1 MAPAP
6 SLYVHVPFCAS
17 RCSYCDFHTVARGAT
32 GLVVESERWLRAI
45 ERHLVA
51 WSRRY
56 GLTGFNTV
64 YIGGGTPSWLPR
76 DILVRALAVIGE
88 AARAGGSSPV
98 EWSVEANPEDVDAEF
113 LGMLSDAGV
122 NRLSVGVQSLEDA
135 ARGAAGRRGSADD
148 TEGRL
153 ESLAGGWGQDWSA
166 DLMFGLPGQTVAGA
180 ARDAARLAG
189 LGAGHV
195 SLYEL
200 TLEEGTPLCEA
211 AQAGKVRLP
220 DQDERA
226 DLYESAAEVLKRAGF
241 ARYEV
246 SNWAR
251 PGNECAHNE
260 VYWDMGDWLAVG
272 PSGVGNLA
280 AGRGEFLRF
289 ENSDDDAA
297 YALDPS
303 GSAREYAVAGKD
315 AAFECLMTALRT
327 ARGFDL
333 ARFDA
338 RFGVDPVKTFGPLD
352 ESFPELVRLEHGSW
366 IASDKGL
373 DMLNVPLVSAL
384 SAADAFFSG
393 IDENGAKR
401 S

>member
-1 MAPAP
+1 M
-6 SLYVHVPFCAS
+6 HVPFCAS
-17 RCSYCDFHTVARGAT
+17 RCSYCDFHTVARGST
-32 GLVVESERWLRAI
+32 GLLVESERWLSAI
-45 ERHLVA
+45 ERHLAA
-51 WSRRY
+51 WSRRF

-76 DILVRALAVIGE
+76 DILGRALAVIGDVAE
-88 AARAGGSSPV
+88 AGGSFPV
-98 EWSVEANPEDVDAEF
+98 EWSVEANPEDVDAE
-113 LGMLSDAGV
+113 LLAMLSDAGV

-153 ESLAGGWGQDWSA
+153 ELIAGGWGRDWSA

-180 ARDAARLAG
+180 GRDASCLAG

-200 TLEEGTPLCEA
+200 TLEEGTPLSEA
-211 AQAGKVRLP
+211 ARAGIVRLP

-226 DLYESAAEVLKRAGF
+226 DLYESAAGVLSRAGF
-241 ARYEV
+241 SRYEV

-251 PGNECAHNE
+251 PGKECAHNE
-260 VYWDMGDWLAVG
+260 AYWDMGDWLAVG
-272 PSGVGNLA
+272 PSGVGNIA

-289 ENSDDDAA
+289 ENSGDDAA

-303 GSAREYAVAGKD
+303 GSTREYAVAGKD

-333 ARFDA
+333 GRFDA
-338 RFGVDPVKTFGPLD
+338 RFGIDPRSAFGALD
-352 ESFPELVRLEHGSW
+352 ESFPELVRLEKGSW

-384 SAADAFFSG
+384 SAADDFFRG